1 MKLPDSV
8 RALIES
14 NALAHLVTLNEDGS
28 PHVTIVWAGLDGDDV
43 VTAHLVESQQK
54 LQNMHRDG
62 RVAINI
68 ESATRSE
75 MGLTEYLTIYGQSTI
90 EEGGAPEL
98 LQKLAYVYLGPDI
111 KFPPM
116 PDPPPGFINRVKV
129 ERISGVGPWT
139 GRAV

>member
-1 MKLPDSV
+1 MKLPDSA
-8 RALIES
+8 RELIES

-28 PHVTIVWAGLDGDDV
+28 PHVTLVWAGLDGDDI

-54 LQNMHRDG
+54 LQNMRRDS
-62 RVAINI
+62 RVALNF
-68 ESATRSE
+68 ESSTRSE
-75 MGLTEYLTIYGQSTI
+75 MGLTEYLTIYGRSTI
-90 EEGGAPEL
+90 EEGGAPAL
-98 LQKLAYVYLGPDI
+98 LQRLATVYLGPDI